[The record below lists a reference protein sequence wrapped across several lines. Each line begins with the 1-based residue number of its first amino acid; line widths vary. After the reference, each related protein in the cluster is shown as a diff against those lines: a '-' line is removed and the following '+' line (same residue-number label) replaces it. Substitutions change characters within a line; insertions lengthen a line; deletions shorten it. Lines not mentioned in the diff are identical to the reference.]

1 VFDHIK
7 GIAAM
12 KRDTI
17 EMLRA
22 IDNEFYREQARS
34 FSDTRR
40 APWNGWRRCL
50 DDLNSWASMSDS
62 MQVSSLDVTSH
73 ALRNSMEPLSQ
84 SDSTRVSP
92 SRATEQSS
100 SATDNALPF
109 HRVLDLACGNMRFES
124 FCLEQLDNIAQA
136 DTHHTP
142 NHHASDH
149 RVPDMLPTFY
159 AVDNC
164 DALVSSAASATL
176 RAAVRY
182 RSIDII
188 KALINEDD
196 LNKTYSKSDIPLCD
210 CSVSFGFMHHV
221 PSFAYRERV
230 LKSLVNQTQ
239 HGGYVA
245 VSFWQFMN
253 CPALANKAQITHE
266 RASHRFDLSDLE
278 PNDYLLGWEKNPD
291 VYRYCHHF
299 SDDEIDCLLATVAD
313 MTTVADRFVSD
324 GRTNSLNSY
333 AILRIR

>member
-1 VFDHIK
+1 MLVYIK

-12 KRDTI
+12 RRDTI

-34 FSDTRR
+34 FSESRR

-50 DDLNSWASMSDS
+50 DDLNSWASLSDPTQVSLLDATSYASLNSTKPLSRSDS
-62 MQVSSLDVTSH
+62 IET
-73 ALRNSMEPLSQ
+73 
-84 SDSTRVSP
+84 
-92 SRATEQSS
+92 SS
-100 SATDNALPF
+100 SSVAEQLSSVSVADNTLPF
-109 HRVLDLACGNMRFES
+109 HHVLDLACGNMRFES
-124 FCLEQLDNIAQA
+124 FCVEKIGNKAQT
-136 DTHHTP
+136 DMP
-142 NHHASDH
+142 HASGH
-149 RVPDMLPTFY
+149 CASNKLPTFY

-164 DALVSSAASATL
+164 DALVPSMASAAL
-176 RAAVRY
+176 KAAIRY

-188 KALINEDD
+188 KALLNEDN
-196 LNKTYSKSDIPLCD
+196 LNKTYNKSGIPLCD

-253 CPALANKAQITHE
+253 CAALANKAQITHE

-299 SDDEIDCLLATVAD
+299 SNDEIDRLLATVAD
-313 MTTVADRFVSD
+313 TTTVADRFVSD